1 MICALLNSYYKLGLM
16 NPESISNDAQLDASG
31 KLIHL
36 LGLRGLPKTELEH
49 ILDVADDLLDNQ
61 GNLKKSKA
69 LDDMSVANLFF
80 EPSTRTRNTFEI
92 AAKRTSANTINVD
105 LANSA
110 TKKNETLMD
119 TMQTLKAMQID
130 MFVIR
135 HKKNGLPHHIANN
148 IDGVAII
155 NAGDGINAHP
165 TQALL
170 DMMTIRQHKG
180 SFEDLSVAIIG
191 DIRHSRVAHSDIRAL
206 STLGVKDIR
215 LVAPQYLQYKGTL
228 TQGISRIDN
237 LQEGIDG
244 VDVVMTLRLQ
254 KERMVAADI
263 PDEQTY
269 SKTYGITEEK
279 LKLAHPQ
286 AIVMHPGPVNRGI
299 ELDSSV
305 ADGPQSVILQQVTNG
320 IAVRMAVMVVLAGKA

>member
-1 MICALLNSYYKLGLM
+1 MK
-16 NPESISNDAQLDASG
+16 PHTISNDAQLNSDG
-31 KLIHL
+31 RLIHL
-36 LGLRGLPKTELEH
+36 LGLEGLPKSQIEK
-49 ILDVADDLLDNQ
+49 ILSVADDLLDQ
-61 GNLKKSKA
+61 KFKLQKSKI
-69 LDDMSVANLFF
+69 LRDMSVANLFF

-92 AAKRTSANTINVD
+92 AAKRTSAKTINVD

-135 HKKNGLPHHIANN
+135 HQQNGLPHRVAEN
-148 IDGVAII
+148 IEGVSIL

-170 DMMTIRQHKG
+170 DMLTIRQHKK
-180 SFEDLSVAIIG
+180 SFDGLSVAIVG
-191 DIRHSRVAHSDIRAL
+191 DIRHSRVARSGIQAMK
-206 STLGVKDIR
+206 TLGTTDIR
-215 LVAPQYLQYKGTL
+215 LIAPETLHYKEETPGL
-228 TQGISRIDN
+228 ERFASLEQGI
-237 LQEGIDG
+237 EGA
-244 VDVVMTLRLQ
+244 DVIMSLRLQ
-254 KERMVAADI
+254 KERMIAADI

-269 SKTYGITEEK
+269 FDGFGLTSEN
-279 LKLAHPQ
+279 LKLAKPD

-299 ELDSSV
+299 ELSSEV

-320 IAVRMAVMVVLAGKA
+320 IAVRMAVMEILAGAF